1 LILDGNIDYS
11 PGDITA
17 ASKAAEATRA
27 GFPLSD
33 IERGGTSDLGAPF
46 EYQPVSPKNAAT
58 TASGMKTPTALLTT
72 GLGVSST
79 ADYDKLTSAGIAVK
93 REKEEEDELYRRLF
107 ERSLGAVPVRSGGL
121 MKLAG
126 GGMSYMEA
134 GGTTG
139 PTGAPRDVVG
149 TGDGMS
155 DSVPADIEGVQEARL
170 ADGEFVIPADV
181 VADIGNG
188 SSDAGSK
195 KLYDMMDRVR
205 MARHDTTRTTP
216 RNQGRAPDACIK
228 EKIMAQVGQVAIS
241 SDIPSALKDFYTGTP
256 EKPEAGLIPRAVSQ
270 IFPEGLTGADAYAQR
285 FQPLIEQGLV
295 GAGTIAPMS
304 QFQQGVGTQ
313 LAGMTMPDQFALG
326 EQSGQASAAGLQ
338 ALLGVQ
344 APEFGSAQALQ
355 YMSPYMQN
363 VVDAQQRQ
371 AIDAARQSQLSGNL
385 AAARQGTYGG
395 ARQALLQSQ
404 RESGLRT
411 QLGDIR
417 AQGLQRAYEQA
428 QQQFERDRT
437 AGFEAGRQRQAAA
450 TGLGGLAQI
459 FGGLGTQQLAGELDV
474 LKTQGA
480 FGDLQRSVSQQQMDA
495 QRGALQD
502 QAQYG
507 MTQVGQLSNL
517 LRGIPLSD
525 TTQTTTTPPPSFAS
539 QLTGLGLTG
548 VGLYNL
554 LGGGK

>member
-1 LILDGNIDYS
+1 
-11 PGDITA
+11 
-17 ASKAAEATRA
+17 
-27 GFPLSD
+27 
-33 IERGGTSDLGAPF
+33 
-46 EYQPVSPKNAAT
+46 
-58 TASGMKTPTALLTT
+58 
-72 GLGVSST
+72 
-79 ADYDKLTSAGIAVK
+79 
-93 REKEEEDELYRRLF
+93 
-107 ERSLGAVPVRSGGL
+107 
-121 MKLAG
+121 
-126 GGMSYMEA
+126 
-134 GGTTG
+134 
-139 PTGAPRDVVG
+139 
-149 TGDGMS
+149 
-155 DSVPADIEGVQEARL
+155 
-170 ADGEFVIPADV
+170 
-181 VADIGNG
+181 
-188 SSDAGSK
+188 
-195 KLYDMMDRVR
+195 
-205 MARHDTTRTTP
+205 
-216 RNQGRAPDACIK
+216 
-228 EKIMAQVGQVAIS
+228 MAQVGQVAIS

-326 EQSGQASAAGLQ
+326 EQSGQAGAAGLQ

-344 APEFGSAQALQ
+344 APTVSANSLSTFSMDPARQFSSAEAEA
-355 YMSPYMQN
+355 YMSPYFQN
-363 VVDAQQRQ
+363 VVNAQQRQ
-371 AIDAARQSQLSGNL
+371 AIDAARQSQLGGNL

-411 QLGDIR
+411 QLGDIQ

-428 QQQFERDRT
+428 QQQFERDR
-437 AGFEAGRQRQAAA
+437 AAQMGVSQQNLAAKLGVQQLSSGQSLEAQRANQQAALQA
-450 TGLGGLAQI
+450 GQTRLGAAQGLGGLAQT

-480 FGDLQRSVSQQQMDA
+480 FGDLQRSISQQQMDA

-539 QLTGLGLTG
+539 QLTGLGMTG
-548 VGLYNL
+548 IGLYNL

>member
-1 LILDGNIDYS
+1 V
-11 PGDITA
+11 
-17 ASKAAEATRA
+17 
-27 GFPLSD
+27 
-33 IERGGTSDLGAPF
+33 RGQLP
-46 EYQPVSPKNAAT
+46 
-58 TASGMKTPTALLTT
+58 
-72 GLGVSST
+72 
-79 ADYDKLTSAGIAVK
+79 
-93 REKEEEDELYRRLF
+93 
-107 ERSLGAVPVRSGGL
+107 
-121 MKLAG
+121 
-126 GGMSYMEA
+126 
-134 GGTTG
+134 
-139 PTGAPRDVVG
+139 
-149 TGDGMS
+149 
-155 DSVPADIEGVQEARL
+155 
-170 ADGEFVIPADV
+170 
-181 VADIGNG
+181 
-188 SSDAGSK
+188 
-195 KLYDMMDRVR
+195 
-205 MARHDTTRTTP
+205 
-216 RNQGRAPDACIK
+216 
-228 EKIMAQVGQVAIS
+228 
-241 SDIPSALKDFYTGTP
+241 
-256 EKPEAGLIPRAVSQ
+256 
-270 IFPEGLTGADAYAQR
+270 
-285 FQPLIEQGLV
+285 
-295 GAGTIAPMS
+295 PMS

-344 APEFGSAQALQ
+344 APEFGSAQAQQ

-371 AIDAARQSQLSGNL
+371 AIDAARQAQLGGNL

-395 ARQALLQSQ
+395 ARQALLQGQ

-507 MTQVGQLSNL
+507 MTQVGQFSNL

-525 TTQTTTTPPPSFAS
+525 TTQQTTTPPPSFAS
-539 QLTGLGLTG
+539 QLTGLGMTG
-548 VGLYNL
+548 IGLYNL